1 MILISG
7 DLITSRASLIKMRV
21 VYFTSKTGNTARFAG
36 KLRLNSTAL
45 IKGLT
50 LTEPFVLFVPT
61 YASRDGKGSVAKPI
75 ITFLNDITNRQN
87 LAAIVGFGNRN
98 FGENFAI
105 GSEVVSLKCNVPL
118 LHKVELFGNS
128 DDIEIVEDRIRE
140 L

>member
-1 MILISG
+1 
-7 DLITSRASLIKMRV
+7 MRV

-36 KLRLNSTAL
+36 KIRLNSTQ
-45 IKGLT
+45 IVKGLT
-50 LTEPFVLFVPT
+50 VNEPFVLFIPT
-61 YASRDGKGSVAKPI
+61 YASRDGKGSVAKPVI
-75 ITFLNDITNRQN
+75 NFLNEITNRTN
-87 LAAIVGFGNRN
+87 LAGVVGFGNRS

-128 DDIEIVEDRIRE
+128 DDIEIVEGRIRE